1 MIRTGAR
8 GYADGTGVAFPELVS
23 SASIFLTSPC
33 LGLFGGG
40 VIGLPPVLNFGSPE
54 LKAKVSYVSLSSSLS
69 THVFRSFRKCFQLR
83 SSSVLPFRRRTQ
95 EAMYWE

>member
-1 MIRTGAR
+1 MPMVR
-8 GYADGTGVAFPELVS
+8 GSLFPSWSQALPF
-23 SASIFLTSPC
+23 FLTSPC

-54 LKAKVSYVSLSSSLS
+54 LKAKVSYVSLSSFLS